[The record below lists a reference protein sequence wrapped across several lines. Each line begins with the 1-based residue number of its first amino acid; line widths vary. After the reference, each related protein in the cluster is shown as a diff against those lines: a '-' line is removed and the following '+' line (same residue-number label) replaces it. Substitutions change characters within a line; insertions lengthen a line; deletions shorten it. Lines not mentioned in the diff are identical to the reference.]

1 MRTHH
6 SGEVTAKH
14 TNNEVELY
22 GWVQRRRDHGGVIF
36 VDLRDRTG
44 IVQIVF
50 NPENAEV
57 FAQAEQL
64 RSEYVIKVLGTVKP
78 RMEGTVNKD
87 LATGE
92 IEVVADV
99 VEILNESLTPPFM
112 LHEFDKTN
120 EEVRLK
126 HRYLD
131 LRRTEMFQ
139 RLQSRA
145 KINKFLRD
153 YFDAEGFLEV
163 ETPILTKAT
172 PEGARDYLVPSRTNK
187 GQFFALP
194 QSPQQFKQM
203 LMVAGIDRYYQI
215 VRCFRDEDLRADR
228 QPEFTQLD
236 IEMSFVDEEQILNI
250 MEHMMRGLFKH
261 ILDVDLPNP
270 FPRMR
275 YADVM
280 SRYGSD
286 KPDLRIPLELVTVCA
301 EVKDVDFKVFS
312 GPANDPECKVAALL
326 VPGGTD
332 LSRKDIDG
340 YTKLVSIY
348 GAKGLAYIKVN
359 DLDKG
364 MEGLQSPILKFFP
377 EKNVQAILEKV
388 GAKTGDIIFFG
399 ADKKGIVNDALGALR
414 TRLGHDR
421 NLMNGDWAPL
431 WVVDWPMF
439 DWNEDAQRWNALH
452 HPFTAPVDNNI
463 AGNPG
468 EALSRAYDM
477 VINGYEVG
485 GGSIRIHDE
494 QMQKEVFELLG
505 IGEKEAED
513 KFSSLLAALKH
524 GAPPHGGIAFGVDR
538 LTMLLTGTDSI
549 RDVIAFPKTQ
559 TATCL
564 LTNAPS
570 TASDEQLK
578 ELGIRVQK
586 TSIEG

>member
-1 MRTHH
+1 MRTQYC
-6 SGEVTAKH
+6 GEVTAK
-14 TNNEVELY
+14 NIDSKVELY

-44 IVQIVF
+44 IVQVVF
-50 NPENAEV
+50 NPEPAAV
-57 FAQAEQL
+57 FSQAEQL
-64 RSEYVIKVLGTVKP
+64 RNEFVVKVMGTVKP
-78 RMEGTVNKD
+78 RLQGTVNKD
-87 LATGE
+87 IATGE
-92 IEVVADV
+92 IEVVATEL
-99 VEILNESLTPPFM
+99 EILNPSVTPPFM
-112 LHEFDKTN
+112 LDEHDKTN

-131 LRRTEMFQ
+131 LRRSEMYE
-139 RLQSRA
+139 RLRTRA
-145 KINKFLRD
+145 KMNKYFRD
-153 YFDAEGFLEV
+153 YLDEQGFLEV

-187 GQFFALP
+187 GHFFALP
-194 QSPQQFKQM
+194 QSPQQFKQL
-203 LMVAGIDRYYQI
+203 LMIAGLDRYYQI

-236 IEMSFVDEEQILNI
+236 IEMSFIDEEQILAI
-250 MEHMMRGLFKH
+250 MEDMMRGLFKN
-261 ILDVDLPNP
+261 ILNVELPNP
-270 FPRMR
+270 FPRMK
-275 YADVM
+275 YAEAM
-280 SRYGSD
+280 SRFGSD

-301 EVKDVDFKVFS
+301 EVKDVDFKVFA
-312 GPANDPECKVAALL
+312 GPANDPQCKVAALL
-326 VPGGTD
+326 LPGGAD
-332 LSRKDIDG
+332 LSRKEIDD

-364 MEGLQSPILKFFP
+364 MEGLQSPILKFIP
-377 EKNVQAILEKV
+377 EQNVQAILEKL

-399 ADKKGIVNDALGALR
+399 ADKKSIVNDALGALR

-421 NLMNGDWAPL
+421 NLIEGDWAPL

-439 DWNEDAQRWNALH
+439 EWNEDENRWEALH
-452 HPFTAPVDNNI
+452 HPFTAPAGENV

-485 GGSIRIHDE
+485 GGSIRIHD
-494 QMQKEVFELLG
+494 QQLQKEVFSLLG
-505 IGEKEAED
+505 ISEQDAEE

-524 GAPPHGGIAFGVDR
+524 GAPPHGGIAFGIDR

-564 LTNAPS
+564 LTNAPNK
-570 TASDEQLK
+570 ASDEQLK
-578 ELGIRVQK
+578 ELGIRVHK
-586 TSIEG
+586 PAVEG